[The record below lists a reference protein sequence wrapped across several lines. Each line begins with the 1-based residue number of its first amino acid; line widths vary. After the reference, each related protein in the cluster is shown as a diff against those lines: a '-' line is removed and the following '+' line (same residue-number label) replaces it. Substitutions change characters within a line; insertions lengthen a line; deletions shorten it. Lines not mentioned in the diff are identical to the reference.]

1 LIEKGETHNHDYSCL
16 PPEQPLMLRERQNF
30 WRRLNLLGDLL
41 ITYVILMAVIV
52 AGKVTLTIPQTGL
65 LLVSTIALWAIAF
78 YGPAGSYYYRLKSFG
93 TIFREVIRSSMK
105 AFFAFTAVIFF
116 SKIPLPAGVVMVF
129 FAADL
134 AALILFR
141 LSLTASLRH
150 YRRLGGS
157 VRKVLIIGTGPTA
170 RAVAD
175 RIGDNPPW
183 GMQII
188 GFLDYHRTGLWR
200 YRDVPLLGHP
210 DGLPGIIAGNQ
221 VDYIIVAVESEDL
234 PLTAHA
240 FAVGE
245 EMGVAVCLLTDFY
258 FHAIATPHPTR
269 FLDFPAV
276 VYTSVPGDRLQL
288 FTKACLDRLV
298 GVLALMLSIPA
309 GIIAAIAIKLEDRG
323 PVFFKQVRSGKNGK
337 PFTMYKFRTMVPD
350 AEKLKARLMDR
361 NEMSGPVFKITND
374 PRVTRIG
381 AILRKTSID
390 ELPQLIN
397 VLRGEMSLVG
407 PRPPLPKEVAAYD
420 RWQRRKLAV
429 KPGLTCLWQIN
440 GRNRIDF
447 EDWMKLDL
455 QYIDNWS
462 LWLDTKILMKT
473 VPAVLKRGGAS

>member
-1 LIEKGETHNHDYSCL
+1 
-16 PPEQPLMLRERQNF
+16 MLRERQNF

-41 ITYVILMAVIV
+41 LTYVILMTTIV
-52 AGKVTLTIPQTGL
+52 ACRVSLTIPQTGL
-65 LLVSTIALWAIAF
+65 LLVITLAFWAIAF

-93 TIFREVIRSSMK
+93 TIFKELVRSSMK

-116 SKIPLPAGVVMVF
+116 SNIPLPAGAVMTF

-134 AALILFR
+134 IVLILFR
-141 LSLTASLRH
+141 LSLAAALRH

-157 VRKVLIIGTGPTA
+157 VRKVLIIGTGPKA
-170 RAVAD
+170 QAVAD
-175 RIGDNPPW
+175 RICDNRPW
-183 GMQII
+183 GILI
-188 GFLDYHRTGLWR
+188 TGFLDYHRTGLWR
-200 YRDVPLLGHP
+200 YRDLPLLGHP
-210 DGLPGIIAGNQ
+210 DGLSAYIAGNQ
-221 VDYIIVAVESEDL
+221 VDYIIIAVESEDL
-234 PLTAHA
+234 ALTAHA
-240 FAVGE
+240 FAAGE

-258 FHAIATPHPTR
+258 LHPISKPHPTR
-269 FLDFPAV
+269 FMDFPAV
-276 VYTSVPGDRLQL
+276 VYSSAPDDRLQMSI
-288 FTKACLDRLV
+288 KACLDRLL
-298 GVLALMLSIPA
+298 GIFALIASIPA
-309 GIIAAIAIKLEDRG
+309 GIITAIAIKLEDRG
-323 PVFFKQVRSGKNGK
+323 PIFFKQIRSGKNGK
-337 PFTMYKFRTMVPD
+337 PFTMFKFRTMVPD
-350 AEKLKARLMDR
+350 AEQLKARLMDR
-361 NEMSGPVFKITND
+361 NEMSGPVFKIAND

-381 AILRKTSID
+381 AILRRTSID

-473 VPAVLKRGGAS
+473 VPAVLKRSGAS